1 MKKKLKAQLR
11 FQVSLMYEVTA
22 EMEEV
27 VKAPRGFNNNRVPF
41 VHKDLKISRLW
52 RGGKYP
58 ASSYKIGI
66 SFIPTDLP
74 STMLVS
80 YAVPNLKRHT
90 E

>member
-41 VHKDLKISRLW
+41 VHKEIWKEIESHDF
-52 RGGKYP
+52 GGGNIQQAVIKL
-58 ASSYKIGI
+58 AFH
-66 SFIPTDLP
+66 SFLLICQALC
-74 STMLVS
+74 
-80 YAVPNLKRHT
+80 
-90 E
+90 